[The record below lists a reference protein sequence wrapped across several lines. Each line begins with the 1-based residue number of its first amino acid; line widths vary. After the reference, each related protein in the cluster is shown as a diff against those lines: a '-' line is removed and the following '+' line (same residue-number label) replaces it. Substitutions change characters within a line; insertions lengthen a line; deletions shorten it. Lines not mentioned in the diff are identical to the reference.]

1 MLTIATDTLPQ
12 SSLAYLAFRAAFRE
26 TLERIVLAAQFD
38 EDEADCFGFLT
49 QVPFLRGVPAHVQLD
64 LLSETWR
71 KHVAAQPFE
80 ATLVDESVV
89 YAACETTAWLIEN
102 EPETVERF
110 LDGGPQEI
118 ELGSAFAL
126 AEEVRSLHLQLANE
140 GDFLMISQFE
150 DLPPRHARLLKREC
164 GLVESRF
171 EPMFDVLGRWHM
183 SRDFLENL
191 CGLLTNEEIVRAA
204 WDLGV
209 K

>member
-12 SSLAYLAFRAAFRE
+12 SSLVYLAFRVAFRE
-26 TLERIVLAAQFD
+26 TLERIVLAVQF
-38 EDEADCFGFLT
+38 EDDDTENYGFLT
-49 QVPFLRGVPAHVQLD
+49 QVPFLRAVPAHVQLD

-89 YAACETTAWLIEN
+89 YAACETTAWIVEQ
-102 EPETVERF
+102 EPEIVERF
-110 LDGGPQEI
+110 LEGGPQDI
-118 ELGSAFAL
+118 ELGSAFVL
-126 AEEVRSLHLQLANE
+126 AEEVRSLHLQLANDA
-140 GDFLMISQFE
+140 DFLMISQFE

-164 GLVESRF
+164 GLKEGRL
-171 EPMFDVLGRWHM
+171 EPMFDALGRWHM
-183 SRDFLENL
+183 SRDFLDNL